1 MSLEE
6 VLRGVNYSVLNGDIN
21 ININDIKERIII

>member
-21 ININDIKERIII
+21 ININDIKTDSK